1 MADNFKV
8 PSTLPSGDD
17 GVVIGAK
24 EVSIGGSTVKVG
36 YSALRDPN
44 NPANPADIATETT
57 LSAVSTRVGSTT
69 ETAPAT
75 DTAASGLNG
84 RLQRIAQ
91 RLSSLIAL
99 LPTALGANGGLKVEG
114 VAGGVAQ
121 PVSGPLTDSEL
132 RASAV
137 PVSAAS
143 LPLPSGAATAANQD
157 TGNSSLASLDSKAP
171 ALGQALAAGS
181 VPVVLPA
188 AQVTTLTPPAAITG
202 FATSA
207 KQDTAQ
213 TTLSSIDGKLPA
225 PVSSRVP
232 VDGSGVTQPVSAAA
246 LPLPSGAA
254 TAANQA
260 TEISNLSSID
270 GKTPSLGQALA
281 AASVPVVLPAAQI
294 ATLTPPAAITGFAL
308 ETGGNLA
315 AAATV
320 LGATADAAVTSDT
333 TGTIGAKLRGL
344 VKWAF
349 ERMPA
354 SLGSKLSAAS
364 LPVVIASDQ
373 AAVAVSA
380 ASLPLPTGAATA
392 SNQSTANSSL
402 SSIDAKLPA
411 LVSSRVPVD
420 GSGVTQPVSDSA
432 VQSRIGAT
440 TDAEASGDGSAIA
453 VLKRIRTLLGGTLT
467 VTGGGG
473 GTEYTTDAVAPGS
486 PVGTTTLG
494 IRDDQVAAV
503 TPAEGDW
510 IPLRLNAKGQLWVAM
525 ADVNGDPISS
535 FGGLTQVTANFTRPA
550 DATAYAIGDVV
561 CNSTSSPTVLTFSG
575 MATAN
580 GRGGIL
586 RTVVLYL
593 GSNPTMRPVYDLF
606 IYRVA
611 PAIDNDN
618 ATFTPTD
625 SEARECIGV
634 VPLSVGVPGDTTGT
648 STNSIYT
655 AQVELAYVC
664 DASSTSLYGV
674 LVARN
679 AVTPTS
685 ADTYYFALVTER
697 R

>member
-1 MADNFKV
+1 MADNFPI
-8 PSTLPSGDD
+8 PSTLPSGDP
-17 GVVIGAK
+17 GVLIGAK

-44 NPANPADIATETT
+44 DPAQPADMATETT
-57 LSAVSTRVGSTT
+57 LSAASTRVGSTT

-75 DTAASGLNG
+75 DTASSGLNG

-91 RLSSLIAL
+91 RLSSLIAIF
-99 LPTALGANGGLKVEG
+99 PTALGANGGLKVEG

-143 LPLPSGAATAANQD
+143 
-157 TGNSSLASLDSKAP
+157 
-171 ALGQALAAGS
+171 
-181 VPVVLPA
+181 
-188 AQVTTLTPPAAITG
+188 
-202 FATSA
+202 
-207 KQDTAQ
+207 
-213 TTLSSIDGKLPA
+213 
-225 PVSSRVP
+225 
-232 VDGSGVTQPVSAAA
+232 

-315 AAATV
+315 SAATV

-473 GTEYTTDAVAPGS
+473 GTEYTTDAVAPAS

-503 TPAEGDW
+503 TPVEGDW
-510 IPLRLNAKGQLWVAM
+510 IPLRLNSKGQLWVAM

-535 FGGLTQVTANFTRPA
+535 FGGLTRVTANFTRPS
-550 DATAYAIGDVV
+550 DTTAYAIGDVV
-561 CNSTSSPTVLTFSG
+561 CNSTSSPSVMTFSG

-593 GSNPTMRPVYDLF
+593 GTNPTTRPVYDLF
-606 IYRVA
+606 LYRVA
-611 PAIDNDN
+611 PTIDNDN

-634 VPLSVGVPGDTTGT
+634 VPLSVGVPGDTTGAT
-648 STNSIYT
+648 TNSIYT

-685 ADTYYFALVTER
+685 ADTYYVDLITER

>member
-1 MADNFKV
+1 MADNFPI
-8 PSTLPSGDD
+8 PSTLPSGDP
-17 GVVIGAK
+17 GVLIGAK

-44 NPANPADIATETT
+44 DPAQPADMATETT
-57 LSAVSTRVGSTT
+57 LSAASTRVGSTT

-75 DTAASGLNG
+75 DTASSGLNG

-91 RLSSLIAL
+91 RLSSLIAIF
-99 LPTALGANGGLKVEG
+99 PTALGANGGLKVEG

-143 LPLPSGAATAANQD
+143 
-157 TGNSSLASLDSKAP
+157 
-171 ALGQALAAGS
+171 
-181 VPVVLPA
+181 
-188 AQVTTLTPPAAITG
+188 
-202 FATSA
+202 
-207 KQDTAQ
+207 
-213 TTLSSIDGKLPA
+213 
-225 PVSSRVP
+225 
-232 VDGSGVTQPVSAAA
+232 

-315 AAATV
+315 SAATV

-473 GTEYTTDAVAPGS
+473 GTEYTTDAVAPAS

-503 TPAEGDW
+503 TPVEGDW
-510 IPLRLNAKGQLWVAM
+510 IPLRLNSKGQLWVAM

-535 FGGLTQVTANFTRPA
+535 FGGLTRVTANFTRPS
-550 DATAYAIGDVV
+550 DTTAYAIGDVV
-561 CNSTSSPTVLTFSG
+561 CNSTSSPSVMTFSG

-593 GSNPTMRPVYDLF
+593 GTNPTTRPVYDLF
-606 IYRVA
+606 LYRVA
-611 PAIDNDN
+611 PTIDNDN

-648 STNSIYT
+648 TTNSIYT

-685 ADTYYFALVTER
+685 ADTYYVDLITER